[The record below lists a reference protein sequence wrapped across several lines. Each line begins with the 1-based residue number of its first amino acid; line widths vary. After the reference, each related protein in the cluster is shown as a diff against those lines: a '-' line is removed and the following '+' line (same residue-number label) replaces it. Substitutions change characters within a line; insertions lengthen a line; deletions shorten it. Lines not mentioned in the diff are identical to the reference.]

1 MEVLSQFPQIPSRME
16 AQGVSAPQQSHD
28 AQDKARQQ
36 AENQE
41 TAKNSMISQILDQ
54 AAMQRLSNLAVAKPE
69 KAQMVEAA
77 LINMAR
83 RGQLSGK
90 MSDDGLKALME
101 RVSAQTQKATSV
113 KFDRRRN
120 ELDSDEE
127 LDL

>member
-1 MEVLSQFPQIPSRME
+1 ME
-16 AQGVSAPQQSHD
+16 AQGASSMPQPSQD
-28 AQDKARQQ
+28 AQEKARQQ

-101 RVSAQTQKATSV
+101 RVSAQTQKTTAV